1 MVIGQFH
8 DYQNSIKTNMNKI
21 VKSFIE
27 DPSFIMLK
35 EEENYYIFKDNKT
48 LKEMKLELIN
58 NDKVSIE
65 FKEHFE

>member
-1 MVIGQFH
+1 
-8 DYQNSIKTNMNKI
+8 MNKI

>member
-27 DPSFIMLK
+27 DPSFIILK